1 MLARRPHARAIRP
14 ATVGVVCADF
24 SQATLSPTRKH
35 KQERMMRFE
44 VSGTL
49 VIKFPSVLEGFQ
61 SDKQLPSPPPPLLFL
76 APPVTLFTRR
86 NRLHFPTSGRVRLG
100 GFVPIV
106 GSGRTRQTGSE
117 AFQKRRV
124 SVEVRD
130 SHQQEKLCCLG
141 DFQRAKAAPSGPL
154 AARRRKLLQWTD
166 ARLLMENSLRT
177 GGKSLGDKVCLLPFM
192 FQRKEG
198 KKG

>member
-1 MLARRPHARAIRP
+1 MLARRPRARAISP
-14 ATVGVVCADF
+14 ATVAAVWADL

-61 SDKQLPSPPPPLLFL
+61 SDKQLPPLPPPLLFL
-76 APPVTLFTRR
+76 APPATLFTRR

-117 AFQKRRV
+117 ASQKRRV
-124 SVEVRD
+124 SVE
-130 SHQQEKLCCLG
+130 KLCCWGTFREPKQLPAG
-141 DFQRAKAAPSGPL
+141 R
-154 AARRRKLLQWTD
+154 W
-166 ARLLMENSLRT
+166 RLR
-177 GGKSLGDKVCLLPFM
+177 GGNFYNGQTRGS
-192 FQRKEG
+192 
-198 KKG
+198 

>member
-1 MLARRPHARAIRP
+1 MLARCPHARA
-14 ATVGVVCADF
+14 AVWADF
-24 SQATLSPTRKH
+24 SRATSSPTRKH

-44 VSGTL
+44 VWGTL

-61 SDKQLPSPPPPLLFL
+61 SDKQLPSLPPPLLFL
-76 APPVTLFTRR
+76 APPATLFTRR

-100 GFVPIV
+100 GSVPIV

-117 AFQKRRV
+117 ASQRRRV

-130 SHQQEKLCCLG
+130 SHQQLKLCCWET
-141 DFQRAKAAPSGPL
+141 FRAEAAPSGPL

-166 ARLLMENSLRT
+166 ARLLMENWLRT
-177 GGKSLGDKVCLLPFM
+177 GGESLGDKVCLQPFM

-198 KKG
+198 KKEARGS

>member
-61 SDKQLPSPPPPLLFL
+61 SDKQLPSLPPPRS
-76 APPVTLFTRR
+76 AGDA
-86 NRLHFPTSGRVRLG
+86 LHTSESATFSNIRACSARWLRPGCGVRKD
-100 GFVPIV
+100 PADWIR
-106 GSGRTRQTGSE
+106 SISAE
-117 AFQKRRV
+117 AR
-124 SVEVRD
+124 
-130 SHQQEKLCCLG
+130 
-141 DFQRAKAAPSGPL
+141 
-154 AARRRKLLQWTD
+154 
-166 ARLLMENSLRT
+166 
-177 GGKSLGDKVCLLPFM
+177 
-192 FQRKEG
+192 
-198 KKG
+198 

>member
-1 MLARRPHARAIRP
+1 MLARRPHARTIRP
-14 ATVGVVCADF
+14 ATVGAVWADF
-24 SQATLSPTRKH
+24 SQATLSPKRKH

-61 SDKQLPSPPPPLLFL
+61 SDKQLLSLPPPLLFL
-76 APPVTLFTRR
+76 APPATLFTRR

-130 SHQQEKLCCLG
+130 GHQQQKLCCWETFRELKQLPAG
-141 DFQRAKAAPSGPL
+141 RWRHRG
-154 AARRRKLLQWTD
+154 
-166 ARLLMENSLRT
+166 ENFYNGQTR
-177 GGKSLGDKVCLLPFM
+177 GF
-192 FQRKEG
+192 
-198 KKG
+198 